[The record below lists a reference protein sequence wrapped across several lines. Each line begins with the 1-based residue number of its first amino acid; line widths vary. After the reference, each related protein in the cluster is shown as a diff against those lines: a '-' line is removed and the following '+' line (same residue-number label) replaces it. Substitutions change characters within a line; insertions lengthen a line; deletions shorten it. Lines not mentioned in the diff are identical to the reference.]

1 MSRIYSFLLEVST
14 KENKLFRNLPVL
26 FQLINPLRGMLQRRQ
41 LDGCW
46 NCPTVYRNNF
56 FNFSGIT
63 FTLFP
68 GSLGGK
74 CRVFVIKRIKN
85 DELSKFSQT
94 VKECKLKEG

>member
-14 KENKLFRNLPVL
+14 KENKLSRNLPVL

-56 FNFSGIT
+56 SIFPESRSPYSLVLWEESVGFS
-63 FTLFP
+63 
-68 GSLGGK
+68 
-74 CRVFVIKRIKN
+74 
-85 DELSKFSQT
+85 
-94 VKECKLKEG
+94 